1 MVSEELRGDAR
12 ARERASS
19 AQKQVDDVQNIV
31 RGSPPAGVDA
41 NHRPQNQAVENPVGE
56 LSRKLRETAEA
67 ARSAQQQPAPSA
79 QRPASD
85 KRSAAKVEE
94 TCPGHPNILRS
105 SPTCTAAGE
114 ADAARAAK
122 AKAADRA
129 AAASTG
135 EAAKAAKEE
144 EPCPGHPNIR
154 RSSPTCQAAA
164 EADERRQAVSTSEAA
179 EAATP
184 PSADTGLRS
193 ASMTDE
199 LKPVGMSHCTASDTG
214 PIKVAVLIAMDIR
227 LPKGGGHC
235 THPGDI
241 TCDSREDVL
250 KLLNGIT
257 T

>member
-31 RGSPPAGVDA
+31 RGSAPAGIDA

-56 LSRKLRETAEA
+56 LSRKLRETAEAKAAEEARVARAAAAAAEAMAAEAAEA

-114 ADAARAAK
+114 ADATRAAK
-122 AKAADRA
+122 A
-129 AAASTG
+129 
-135 EAAKAAKEE
+135 
-144 EPCPGHPNIR
+144 N
-154 RSSPTCQAAA
+154 
-164 EADERRQAVSTSEAA
+164 
-179 EAATP
+179 
-184 PSADTGLRS
+184 
-193 ASMTDE
+193 
-199 LKPVGMSHCTASDTG
+199 
-214 PIKVAVLIAMDIR
+214 
-227 LPKGGGHC
+227 
-235 THPGDI
+235 
-241 TCDSREDVL
+241 
-250 KLLNGIT
+250 
-257 T
+257 